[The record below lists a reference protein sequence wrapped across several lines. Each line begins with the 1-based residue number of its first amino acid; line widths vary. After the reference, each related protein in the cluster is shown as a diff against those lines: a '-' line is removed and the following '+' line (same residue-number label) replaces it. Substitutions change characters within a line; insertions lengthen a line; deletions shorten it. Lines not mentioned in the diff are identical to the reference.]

1 MNNIK
6 HFINGNQTDSLP
18 ANNNTFGVVIDWT
31 GSKEVNVDF
40 DTQKWFGPDAETI
53 LNERSNGLGSFVGI
67 PYKIEVDGVALP
79 DLMLDLRKFTKYG
92 CNEVDVGVKLKQNID
107 WFRGEAGVLQFARLE
122 ELGLFTN
129 SDKVNVPYNINY
141 IPDGL
146 EVLMLSI
153 STYLMAK
160 ELALATKELAH
171 SVTEA
176 ATAVSTLS
184 PFGAALAIANALLR
198 LAYFVS
204 IVIAIINLVKAILE
218 NLYSKTRHHTGLKVK
233 SMFQKACTFL
243 NLSFASTI
251 FDDSRYANLVY
262 LPIKTERGRF
272 NASQF
277 TPCSPTR
284 NDAGMY
290 FFGEFLETMMK
301 VFNADYRIYNGQL
314 RFERWDWW
322 ANNST
327 YILPDNFN
335 NQERMINVLGDNADD
350 FKGGYTISFEFDT
363 KDQNTYDNID
373 NMAYDVITTTATTL
387 VGYENAHGVEV
398 VQLPMA
404 RAKRKGSLSRFE
416 NVLSGLLSFID
427 TVTGVLTFG
436 NGTNFA
442 SEIQNR
448 ISNME
453 LSDHFTGV
461 GKLVFMN
468 TNGVG
473 LAIQQADAKELW
485 DNFHFINS
493 FKKINNKHNQW
504 ENYKM
509 NLSFCAKDLLI
520 LLENNFAETSDGQT
534 VEIESVKWVPF
545 EDEAE
550 IEYRINNQYTTNLR
564 QDFIATKNSSN
575 ATNPDV

>member
-1 MNNIK
+1 MI
-6 HFINGNQTDSLP
+6 Q
-18 ANNNTFGVVIDWT
+18 
-31 GSKEVNVDF
+31 E
-40 DTQKWFGPDAETI
+40 
-53 LNERSNGLGSFVGI
+53 
-67 PYKIEVDGVALP
+67 
-79 DLMLDLRKFTKYG
+79 
-92 CNEVDVGVKLKQNID
+92 
-107 WFRGEAGVLQFARLE
+107 
-122 ELGLFTN
+122 
-129 SDKVNVPYNINY
+129 
-141 IPDGL
+141 
-146 EVLMLSI
+146 
-153 STYLMAK
+153 
-160 ELALATKELAH
+160 
-171 SVTEA
+171 
-176 ATAVSTLS
+176 
-184 PFGAALAIANALLR
+184 
-198 LAYFVS
+198 
-204 IVIAIINLVKAILE
+204 
-218 NLYSKTRHHTGLKVK
+218 
-233 SMFQKACTFL
+233 CT
-243 NLSFASTI
+243 
-251 FDDSRYANLVY
+251 
-262 LPIKTERGRF
+262 
-272 NASQF
+272 
-277 TPCSPTR
+277 
-284 NDAGMY
+284 

-416 NVLSGLLSFID
+416 NVLNGLLSFID